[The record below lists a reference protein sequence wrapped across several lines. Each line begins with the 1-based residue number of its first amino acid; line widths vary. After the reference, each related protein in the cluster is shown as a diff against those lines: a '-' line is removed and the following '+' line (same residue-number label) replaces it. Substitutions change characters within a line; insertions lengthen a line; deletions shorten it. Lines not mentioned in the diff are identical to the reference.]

1 MRLHE
6 GVKSATIV
14 HLSSGRAH
22 MNTLT
27 LSISGMRDEQ
37 CLRLVTNAIQDLPGI
52 GHLEISLE
60 SGVATIEHGNF
71 VSAADIHQAIED
83 AGFSAH

>member
-1 MRLHE
+1 
-6 GVKSATIV
+6 
-14 HLSSGRAH
+14 

-71 VSAADIHQAIED
+71 VSAADIHQAMVD
-83 AGFSAH
+83 ARFSGH

>member
-1 MRLHE
+1 MT
-6 GVKSATIV
+6 GSSQAPSSTIRN
-14 HLSSGRAH
+14 GRAH

>member
-1 MRLHE
+1 
-6 GVKSATIV
+6 
-14 HLSSGRAH
+14 

-27 LSISGMRDEQ
+27 LSISGLHDEQ

-52 GHLEISLE
+52 GHLEIMLE
-60 SGVATIEHGNF
+60 TGAATIEHGNF

-83 AGFSAH
+83 AGFNAR